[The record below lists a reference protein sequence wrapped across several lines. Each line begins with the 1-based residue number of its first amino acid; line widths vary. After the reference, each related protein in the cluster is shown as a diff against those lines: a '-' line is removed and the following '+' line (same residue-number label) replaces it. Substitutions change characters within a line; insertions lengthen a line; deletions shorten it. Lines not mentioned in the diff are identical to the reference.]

1 MHEGRRTERH
11 IDEKVHPIDIGI
23 GDKGI
28 SAIGIDD
35 SDCHAQKSGIP
46 EKSFLTNHAPEKAIA
61 ASLNAMTIPQAL
73 YTFPSPNNRKI
84 KLNGLI
90 KK

>member
-35 SDCHAQKSGIP
+35 SDCHAQKIRNLRKKFFDKP
-46 EKSFLTNHAPEKAIA
+46 RARKSNRSELERHDDT
-61 ASLNAMTIPQAL
+61 ASVIYVSVAE
-73 YTFPSPNNRKI
+73 
-84 KLNGLI
+84 
-90 KK
+90 